1 MVQQLRKGMPVGKA
15 ALAQKISRVTVW
27 EIRKK
32 FERDGLEGL
41 KTHKP
46 GRLFEPLNAKC

>member
-1 MVQQLRKGMPVGKA
+1 MVQRLRKGMSVDQV
-15 ALAQKISRVTVW
+15 ALAQKIHRSNVW
-27 EIRKK
+27 RIRKK
-32 FERDGLEGL
+32 FERDGLDGL